1 MQNVSFAIG
10 SIDYNNLKP
19 RKNKRFIKHRNHFD
33 AAGLQKSTASI
44 PAVAGS
50 AIAGPVVLAAACAS
64 SHQSTASIPA
74 VAGPLIDWPVRFFS
88 SWKLEVL
95 YIPGEATYCSRYS
108 GSENTGKEVLYPGGT
123 TALMSDG
130 EFSTTWRG

>member
-10 SIDYNNLKP
+10 SIDYNNLKH

-50 AIAGPVVLAAACAS
+50 RDCGTSGFSRFL
-64 SHQSTASIPA
+64 
-74 VAGPLIDWPVRFFS
+74 RFFS

-130 EFSTTWRG
+130 EFSTT